1 MSMPITNVYLD
12 DELFEFVK
20 ENKSKIIQEALRQYK
35 EKTDQAL
42 CSDERSR

>member
-1 MSMPITNVYLD
+1 MPITNVYLD

-35 EKTDQAL
+35 EKVEQEL
-42 CSDERSR
+42 CSDETSQ